1 MINLNSLIKYK
12 EIESLSYDTV
22 YTEQPVPDIVDFDWK
37 NILEKPPSNIS
48 KKTFLELQIVSQST
62 LTRDDKDIQLVQRMD
77 QDPDSFFIE
86 LLKQYDLEYPHAQ
99 ILEFYNIIKPILFN
113 TKSLWNRPR
122 PAQLAKYYDLNI
134 DVIVTDTH
142 HTASYPSGHTVYSS
156 LVSHII
162 KHNYPEVDQKKLDSL
177 VKDTG
182 KARILQGVH
191 YPSDNDAS
199 IKLTKFLFY
208 KLKDKIL

>member
-12 EIESLSYDTV
+12 EIESLGYDTV
-22 YTEQPVPDIVDFDWK
+22 LIEQPVADIVDFDWK
-37 NILEKPPSNIS
+37 KILEAPPSNVS
-48 KKTFLELQIVSQST
+48 KETFLELQLVSRST
-62 LTRDDKDIQLVQRMD
+62 LNRTLEDTKLVKIID

-86 LLKQYDLEYPHAQ
+86 LLKQYGLEYPYPK
-99 ILEFYNIIKPILFN
+99 ILEFYNVIEPILINIKF
-113 TKSLWNRPR
+113 LWNRPR

-142 HTASYPSGHTVYSS
+142 HTAAYPSGHTVYSS

-162 KHNYPEVDQKKLDSL
+162 EYYYPIVDKKKLDSL
-177 VKDTG
+177 VQDTG

-191 YPSDNDAS
+191 YPSDNLAS
-199 IKLTKFLFY
+199 IKLTKFLFN
-208 KLKDKIL
+208 KLKKRIL

>member
-22 YTEQPVPDIVDFDWK
+22 YTEQPVADIVDFDWK
-37 NILEKPPSNIS
+37 KILEAPPSNIS
-48 KKTFLELQIVSQST
+48 KDTFLELQLVSRST
-62 LTRDDKDIQLVQRMD
+62 LNRTLEDTKLVKIID
-77 QDPDSFFIE
+77 QDPDSLFID
-86 LLKQYDLEYPHAQ
+86 LLKQYNLEYPNSQ

-113 TKSLWNRPR
+113 VKSLWNRPR

-142 HTASYPSGHTVYSS
+142 HTAAYPSGHTVYSS
-156 LVSHII
+156 LVAHII
-162 KHNYPEVDQKKLDSL
+162 EYYYPTVDKQKLDSL

-191 YPSDNDAS
+191 YPSDNLAS
-199 IKLTKFLFY
+199 IKLTKFLFN
-208 KLKDKIL
+208 KLKKRIL

>member
-22 YTEQPVPDIVDFDWK
+22 YTEQPVANIVDFDWK
-37 NILEKPPSNIS
+37 KILEAPPSNIS
-48 KKTFLELQIVSQST
+48 KDTFLELQLVSRST
-62 LTRDDKDIQLVQRMD
+62 LNRTLEDTKLVEIID
-77 QDPDSFFIE
+77 QDPDSIFID
-86 LLKQYDLEYPHAQ
+86 LLKQYNLEYPTSQ
-99 ILEFYNIIKPILFN
+99 ISAFYNIIKPILFN
-113 TKSLWNRPR
+113 VKSLWNRPR

-142 HTASYPSGHTVYSS
+142 HTAAYPSGHTVYSS
-156 LVSHII
+156 LVAHII
-162 KHNYPEVDQKKLDSL
+162 EDYYPTIDKQKLDSL

-191 YPSDNDAS
+191 YPSDNVAS
-199 IKLTKFLFY
+199 IKLTKFLFN
-208 KLKDKIL
+208 KLKKRIL